1 MRRLLSHFPNSAE
14 IIQDGQ
20 PLGIQLRLT
29 PYLRVVGPYRRPA
42 AGVDVLNRETRERD
56 NLFAL
61 LEDWSAY
68 GTIIYEGL
76 LIANEVGRT
85 VELAKSRP
93 TLILGL
99 TTPVS
104 DCLKAV
110 GARRLERGTDP
121 DLSDHTRGK
130 LIEKHDELERVYARL
145 NKAGLAVEL
154 HNRDAAYNRLC
165 GVLGLTPREYDDH
178 QHSGNQRQRQKLG
191 GPILFDEL

>member
-29 PYLRVVGPYRRPA
+29 PYLRVVGPYRRPV
-42 AGVDVLNRETRERD
+42 AGVDVLNRDSRGRD
-56 NLFAL
+56 SLFMM
-61 LEDWSAY
+61 LEEWASY
-68 GTIIYEGL
+68 GSIVYEGM
-76 LIANEVGRT
+76 LIANEVKRT
-85 VELAKSRP
+85 VELSRSFS
-93 TLILGL
+93 TLIIAL
-99 TTPVS
+99 TTPV
-104 DCLKAV
+104 DQCLEAV
-110 GARRLERGTDP
+110 QSRRLKRGTDP

-130 LIEKHDELERVYARL
+130 LIEKHDELQRVYARL
-145 NKAGLAVEL
+145 NKAGVVVEL